1 MNVFTLA
8 LTNVR
13 ALRRRLFGLV
23 ALVSVAAA
31 VCLGALGIA
40 DRAQHATESGVKESA
55 ANRSIT
61 VDKPEGDRP
70 GTAQLTD
77 RTVARLAELTNVEA
91 VQHRAQ
97 VSFGVRTKAGDTVL
111 LYATTYRSALTPPVT
126 KSVRKQL
133 FPLKPG
139 EIVAPAASQG
149 VDLSKLVGQN
159 VEIETTRFVRPGEG
173 TGVTGHARL
182 VGVYDPTWQLDDP
195 DAAYAADSTV
205 VTWAAQR
212 SGEPEDRY
220 LSTIGYD
227 QLTVVAKTADDV
239 PGVMRA
245 VQKLGYPAVTLRQQ
259 LDALPSTLELIKVV
273 GQVLLGVLAVLA
285 FAAAVT
291 VTGALSRQ
299 RAQEIGILKAVGFRT
314 RAVLAMLVTEM
325 ALAGAIAALI
335 GTLLGAALS
344 GIGAALMRGSAELAP
359 YVKGWVPLPSAG
371 TLLLLIGLTVLVVAA
386 GSLVPAR
393 RAATMSP
400 TDAMK
405 DW

>member
-1 MNVFTLA
+1 MNVFSLA
-8 LTNVR
+8 LANVR
-13 ALRRRLFGLV
+13 ALRRRLIGLV

-40 DRAQHATESGVKESA
+40 DQAQGVTDSGVKESS

-61 VDKPEGDRP
+61 VDRPLDRP

-77 RTVARLAELTNVEA
+77 RTEARLAKLPHVES

-97 VSFGVRTKAGDTVL
+97 VSFGVSTKAGDTVL
-111 LYATTYRSALTPPVT
+111 LYATTYRPALPPPVT
-126 KSVRKQL
+126 KSVRKAL
-133 FPLKPG
+133 FPLRPG

-159 VEIETTRFVRPGEG
+159 IEIETTRFVRQGEG

-182 VGVYDPTWQLDDP
+182 VGVYDPTWQLDNP

-205 VTWAAQR
+205 VKWAAQR
-212 SGEPEDRY
+212 SGEPEKSY

-227 QLTVVAKTADDV
+227 QLTVVAKTAADV
-239 PGVMRA
+239 PTVTKS
-245 VQKLGYPAVTLRQQ
+245 VQNLGYPAVTLQQQ
-259 LDALPSTLELIKVV
+259 LSALPGVLEMIKVV
-273 GQVLLGVLAVLA
+273 GQVLLGVLGVLA
-285 FAAAVT
+285 FVGAVT

-314 RAVLAMLVTEM
+314 RSVLTMLVTEM
-325 ALAGAIAALI
+325 ALVGAVAALI
-335 GTLLGAALS
+335 GIVLGALLGSGAAAL
-344 GIGAALMRGSAELAP
+344 LRGSADLVP
-359 YVKGWVPLPSAG
+359 YVKGWVLLPSTG
-371 TLLLLIGLTVLVVAA
+371 TLLLLLGLTVLVVAI
-386 GSLVPAR
+386 GSLAPAR
-393 RAATMSP
+393 RAARMSP